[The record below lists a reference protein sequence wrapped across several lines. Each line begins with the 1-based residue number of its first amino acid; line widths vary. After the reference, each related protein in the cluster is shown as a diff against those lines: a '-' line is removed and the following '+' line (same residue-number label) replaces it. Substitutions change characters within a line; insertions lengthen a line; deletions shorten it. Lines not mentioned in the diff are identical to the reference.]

1 MGAIFSA
8 DIFISALELGCI
20 YSFVAMAL
28 YISFTILNI
37 ADLSTDGC
45 FTLGCAVCAVVTI
58 SGHPY
63 LAIPAA
69 MLAGI
74 CSGYIT
80 ALLQTRMGVE
90 SILAG
95 IIVNTALYTI
105 NIFIMGKSNLNIFGQ
120 DTMFSVAKGLSASAG
135 YQRSYKLI
143 IVAVLVVIAVLAITW
158 FLNTK
163 IGLSIR
169 ATGDNPSMV
178 KASSINPGKMI
189 TTGLCISS
197 ALTALSGAVLAQYQK
212 SCDINFG
219 TGQVTIALASLVIG
233 TSLVS
238 HGSVL
243 RRVSGV
249 VLGSCLYRVI
259 IAVALRF
266 HLPGECLKLVSAIIV
281 AVAISAPYLG
291 RNLKF
296 MQQKKAMYKEE
307 KAESCGRNGEGE

>member
-1 MGAIFSA
+1 
-8 DIFISALELGCI
+8 
-20 YSFVAMAL
+20 
-28 YISFTILNI
+28 
-37 ADLSTDGC
+37 
-45 FTLGCAVCAVVTI
+45 
-58 SGHPY
+58 
-63 LAIPAA
+63 
-69 MLAGI
+69 
-74 CSGYIT
+74 
-80 ALLQTRMGVE
+80 
-90 SILAG
+90 
-95 IIVNTALYTI
+95 
-105 NIFIMGKSNLNIFGQ
+105 
-120 DTMFSVAKGLSASAG
+120 
-135 YQRSYKLI
+135 
-143 IVAVLVVIAVLAITW
+143 
-158 FLNTK
+158 
-163 IGLSIR
+163 
-169 ATGDNPSMV
+169 
-178 KASSINPGKMI
+178 
-189 TTGLCISS
+189 
-197 ALTALSGAVLAQYQK
+197 VLAQYQK

-281 AVAISAPYLG
+281 ATAISAPYLG